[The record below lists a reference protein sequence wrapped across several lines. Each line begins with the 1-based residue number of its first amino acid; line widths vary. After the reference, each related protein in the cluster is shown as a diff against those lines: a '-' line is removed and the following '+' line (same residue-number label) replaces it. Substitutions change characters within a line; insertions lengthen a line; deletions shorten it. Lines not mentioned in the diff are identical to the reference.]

1 MDKDKL
7 FEEPYASEFDRKRE
21 LKAKRDRMRLT
32 YNCFNA
38 KVDRSSLWV
47 YCSKG
52 YSLERRRKDGKVSL
66 KQVLSGYACEQCNTC
81 PDFEGDD

>member
-1 MDKDKL
+1 MNKDKL

-21 LKAKRDRMRLT
+21 LKAKRDRVRLT
-32 YNCFNA
+32 YSCFNA
-38 KVDRSSLWV
+38 KVDESGLWV

-66 KQVLSGYACEQCNTC
+66 SQVLAGYATEVCQEC
-81 PDFEGDD
+81 PNYEGGD